1 MSKKEED
8 RSVFSHWTGKV
19 TVGVIFFSLV
29 AIASTVYF
37 YYYKFGFGLWE
48 KPEQWANLGDF
59 FGGVLNPIF
68 SFSSIVLLLLALL
81 QNHKALSQN
90 EDALRLNNE
99 ELKLTRDE
107 LNSSSQALQR
117 QAIIQ
122 DKQSFEGT
130 FFSLLSIHQDL
141 VNSIDLIKKEN
152 GVATTGKDC
161 FKVFYNRLEKVA
173 QREADSYYSA
183 RTMLNKSKEKK
194 SEMPYDK
201 LFINKAYKKFY
212 DENESEIGHY
222 FRNLYNIVKYVDES
236 SILNKHLYTNILR
249 AQLSTY
255 EILLLLYNCTSDLG
269 YLKFRPLVEKYGLL
283 KGVSERHLFD
293 VEKDKSF
300 YDSIAFKNSD
310 PSENMPNFF

>member
-1 MSKKEED
+1 MSNNEKNK
-8 RSVFSHWTGKV
+8 SVISHWTGKV
-19 TVGVIFFSLV
+19 TVGVVLFCLAAV
-29 AIASTVYF
+29 ASTVYL
-37 YYYKFGFGLWE
+37 YYHKFGFGLWE
-48 KPEQWANLGDF
+48 KPSQWANLGDF

-68 SFSSIVLLLLALL
+68 SFSSIVLLLLALI

-99 ELKLTRDE
+99 ELRLTRDE

-117 QAIIQ
+117 QAVIQ
-122 DKQSFEGT
+122 GKQSFEGT

-161 FKVFYNRLEKVA
+161 FKVFYGRLKKIA
-173 QREADSYYSA
+173 QSEADSYISFRRA
-183 RTMLNKSKEKK
+183 LSKNKGKEI
-194 SEMPYDK
+194 EVPYDK
-201 LFINKAYKKFY
+201 SFINKAYKKFY

-236 SILNKHLYTNILR
+236 SMLNKHLYTNILR

-269 YLKFRPLVEKYGLL
+269 YVRFRPLVEKYGLL

-293 VEKDKSF
+293 VEKDKNF
-300 YDSIAFKNSD
+300 YDSMAFKNVD
-310 PSENMPNFF
+310 PGENIPDFF